1 VSSPVLRGRV
11 LLVYAF
17 CCAIWGSTWLFIRI
31 GVRDLPPL
39 RFAAFRMAL
48 ACLLLTPIAWRRLS
62 RADSTVRSPGGA
74 RPTRAEWKSVAWCG
88 FLQIGVTYA
97 GIFLAAKWI
106 ESGLSA
112 LLFATFPLWVALFA
126 HWILPGESLTKRS
139 AAAVILGVAGVA
151 IIEAPAVIRAL
162 HGTRGGLFAGGLLV
176 LGSAVVCGYSN
187 VHLKQKLGGVSPVVN
202 VWGQTLSGSL
212 FLLALAAAFEWSAPA
227 RWTLPAIGS
236 LVYLAIFGTV
246 LTFAGLFWLAPK
258 VPVSVIGTIPLV
270 DMLIAVLLGAIF
282 LGEALPPRVFAGG
295 ALILAGVFLA
305 AGATGGK
312 TGDEEPVIPGSAT
325 AASGRPAASRGSRSP
340 RA

>member
-1 VSSPVLRGRV
+1 MPESRIRPVLRGRV

-48 ACLLLTPIAWRRLS
+48 ACLLLTPLAWRRLL
-62 RADSTVRSPGGA
+62 REK
-74 RPTRAEWKSVAWCG
+74 PTREEWKSVAWCG

-126 HWILPGESLTKRS
+126 HWILPEEPLTRRS
-139 AAAVILGVAGVA
+139 AAAVFLGLAGVA
-151 IIEAPAVIRAL
+151 FIETPAVIRAL

-176 LGSAVVCGYSN
+176 LGSALVCGYSN
-187 VHLKQKLGGVSPVVN
+187 VHLKQKLGGVTPVVN

-212 FLLALAAAFEWSAPA
+212 FLLALAAGFEWNAPA

-236 LVYLAIFGTV
+236 LLYLAIFGTV
-246 LTFAGLFWLAPK
+246 LTFAGLFWLVPK
-258 VPVSVIGTIPLV
+258 VPVSVVGTIPLV
-270 DMLIAVLLGAIF
+270 DMLIAVLLGAVF
-282 LGEALPPRVFAGG
+282 LGEVLPARVLFGG
-295 ALILAGVFLA
+295 VLILAGVILTSRA
-305 AGATGGK
+305 PAG
-312 TGDEEPVIPGSAT
+312 GS
-325 AASGRPAASRGSRSP
+325 
-340 RA
+340 